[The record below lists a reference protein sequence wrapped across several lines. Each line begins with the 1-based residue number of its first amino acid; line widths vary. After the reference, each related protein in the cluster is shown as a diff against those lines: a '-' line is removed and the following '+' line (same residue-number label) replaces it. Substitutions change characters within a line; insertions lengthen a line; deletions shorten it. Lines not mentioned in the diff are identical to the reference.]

1 MGKDLLKGDLDARCH
16 DGGCHTFVAASP
28 RTRHKPGCL
37 VPRRLSGRWKELN
50 RNIQQEQ
57 RVMERQQQYQI
68 DNNQLRQRL
77 DRQQNFANPS
87 PPARIGTCPA
97 GSIGC

>member
-1 MGKDLLKGDLDARCH
+1 MRGVM
-16 DGGCHTFVAASP
+16 TVAVILSSLALPAAAQTRLP
-28 RTRHKPGCL
+28 RTTPAERQ
-37 VPRRLSGRWKELN
+37 VKELN

>member
-1 MGKDLLKGDLDARCH
+1 M
-16 DGGCHTFVAASP
+16 TVAVILSSLAFPAAAQTRLP
-28 RTRHKPGCL
+28 RTTPAERQ
-37 VPRRLSGRWKELN
+37 VRELN

>member
-1 MGKDLLKGDLDARCH
+1 MRGVMTMAVVLSSLALP
-16 DGGCHTFVAASP
+16 VAAQTRLP
-28 RTRHKPGCL
+28 RTTPAERQ
-37 VPRRLSGRWKELN
+37 VKELN
-50 RNIQQEQ
+50 HNIQQEQ

>member
-1 MGKDLLKGDLDARCH
+1 MRRLM
-16 DGGCHTFVAASP
+16 VAAAILATLAVPAAAQTRLP
-28 RTRHKPGCL
+28 RTTPAERQ
-37 VPRRLSGRWKELN
+37 VKELN
-50 RNIQQEQ
+50 RSIQQEQ
-57 RVMERQQQYQI
+57 RVLQREQQYQI

-77 DRQQNFANPS
+77 DRRQNLSNPS